1 MAKEKESEKI
11 SSYQRTIELVYRM
24 MSGEKLTSSYIKEE
38 YLLKERTFF
47 RTMRAIKET
56 FEDSEMFQY
65 YHDRKT
71 DQHYFEKKSLL
82 SYSQV
87 LSLVKILLGVRTFSK
102 SELADVLDNLRKL
115 MNATDQANLDHELAK
130 MLGNYHPV
138 HTKADLTELVA
149 KFDLWI
155 REAQPIIFDYKSSAV
170 NGVLKQDRLALPLS
184 LYFAGSYFY
193 VIMYLPDKKKPE
205 MGTIYPFRIDRFE
218 NIKQLKKG
226 TIMVPQAQKEEI
238 KKIRDQSYKLSSG
251 SKDGYVFKFSGY
263 PQMALD
269 QLPGSYLKKDSTGKI
284 YHDAD
289 GDVIIQGQLSHN
301 GALIWVLG
309 QGTKVKV
316 LAPQSLIEDVSRILH
331 KSANYYPLPDTKKD
345 VL

>member
-1 MAKEKESEKI
+1 MAKEKEAEKI

-115 MNATDQANLDHELAK
+115 MSATDQANLDHELAK
-130 MLGNYHPV
+130 MLGNYHQFTP
-138 HTKADLTELVA
+138 
-149 KFDLWI
+149 
-155 REAQPIIFDYKSSAV
+155 
-170 NGVLKQDRLALPLS
+170 
-184 LYFAGSYFY
+184 
-193 VIMYLPDKKKPE
+193 
-205 MGTIYPFRIDRFE
+205 
-218 NIKQLKKG
+218 
-226 TIMVPQAQKEEI
+226 
-238 KKIRDQSYKLSSG
+238 KL
-251 SKDGYVFKFSGY
+251 
-263 PQMALD
+263 
-269 QLPGSYLKKDSTGKI
+269 I
-284 YHDAD
+284 
-289 GDVIIQGQLSHN
+289 
-301 GALIWVLG
+301 
-309 QGTKVKV
+309 
-316 LAPQSLIEDVSRILH
+316 
-331 KSANYYPLPDTKKD
+331 
-345 VL
+345 